1 MLDSWKDYCPYC
13 GERIEL
19 LVDPSLSGQT
29 YTEDCEVCCR
39 PMRVTVSDG
48 DSDGVLGADSWAYA
62 ADTPSSVESSPGVS
76 VHLQRE
82 DEV

>member
-1 MLDSWKDYCPYC
+1 MLESHKDACPYC

-19 LVDPSLSGQT
+19 LLDPSMAGAS

-39 PMRVTVSDG
+39 PMLVSVWAPGDSGFDG
-48 DSDGVLGADSWAYA
+48 DSWAGEVDQTQPA
-62 ADTPSSVESSPGVS
+62 ALQASVR
-76 VHLQRE
+76 RE